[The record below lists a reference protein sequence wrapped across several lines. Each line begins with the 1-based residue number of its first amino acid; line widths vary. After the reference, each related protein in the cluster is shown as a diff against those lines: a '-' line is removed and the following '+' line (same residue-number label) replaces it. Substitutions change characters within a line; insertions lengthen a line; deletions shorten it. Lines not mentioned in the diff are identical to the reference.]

1 MLDPISL
8 FTWEPH
14 VDQRRLH
21 ADTLVVTLG
30 SYLDA
35 GHAQRMVDAHLL
47 DQLPNR
53 LLGRFDADQLID
65 YGGRRPEIV
74 FDRDHFD
81 SYAKPEIALH
91 LVTDADGRD
100 FLLLNGPEPSFQW
113 ERLAAGVTH
122 VIEQLDVRSTVLVQ
136 AIPAPAPH
144 TRPVAVTQYA
154 GEPDRVAEED
164 LMLGTFA
171 LKASFPSV
179 LTLRLGEAGHPV
191 TGLLAHV
198 PHYIA
203 DADYPAAASA
213 LMKALKA
220 GTHLALPT
228 GGFDLAASLV
238 RAQIDQQVQA
248 SEELTEMVRTLEENY
263 ERFMSE
269 RSLRS
274 TRSESLPSADEIGRQ
289 FEDFLAGLGDDT
301 PDADSPAAG
310 PTDPDAPRPNAAG
323 PGTADPGT
331 TGLDGPETDADP
343 GSEDRGPADPQDG

>member
-1 MLDPISL
+1 MLDPTRL

-14 VDQRRLH
+14 IDQRRIR

-35 GHAQRMVDAHLL
+35 GHAQRLVDDRLL

-53 LLGRFDADQLID
+53 VLGRFDADQLID

-91 LVTDADGRD
+91 LVTDTDGRD

-113 ERLAAGVTH
+113 ERVAAGVGH
-122 VIEQLDVRSTVLVQ
+122 IIEQLDVASTVLVQ

-154 GEPDRVAEED
+154 TDPDLVAD
-164 LMLGTFA
+164 DDIMLGTFA

-179 LTLRLGEAGHPV
+179 LTLRLGEAGHPAV
-191 TGLLAHV
+191 GLLAHV

-203 DADYPAAASA
+203 DADYPAAAGA
-213 LMKALKA
+213 LMTALTSK
-220 GTHLALPT
+220 TRLALPT
-228 GGFDLAASLV
+228 GGFDVAAGLV

-248 SEELTEMVRTLEENY
+248 SEELTEMVTVLEGNY

-274 TRSESLPSADEIGRQ
+274 AQSQSLPSADEIGRQ
-289 FEDFLAGLGDDT
+289 FESFLAGLGDEAPT
-301 PDADSPAAG
+301 LPDPAA
-310 PTDPDAPRPNAAG
+310 PDAPPTASQPDAPDGDAPAAS
-323 PGTADPGT
+323 DET
-331 TGLDGPETDADP
+331 TPR
-343 GSEDRGPADPQDG
+343 EDRPDQD